1 MELNEIVHRTK
12 KTWKAVNTEKY
23 IHKDVELLYAAVG
36 IGSEAGE
43 MQNVVKKFFRKRYYT
58 SGHAQ
63 TDEDFIPNVKG
74 EIADILYYV
83 SRVADILEINMEE
96 AFNEKMKEN
105 ESRYMEAGK

>member
-1 MELNEIVHRTK
+1 MELNEIVNVTK
-12 KTWKAVNTEKY
+12 KTWKAESTEGY
-23 IHKDVELLYAAVG
+23 MPKDIELLYAALG

-63 TDEDFIPNVKG
+63 NDEDFIPNVKE

-83 SRVADILEINMEE
+83 SRVADILGIDIEE

-105 ESRYMEAGK
+105 EDRYMKAGK